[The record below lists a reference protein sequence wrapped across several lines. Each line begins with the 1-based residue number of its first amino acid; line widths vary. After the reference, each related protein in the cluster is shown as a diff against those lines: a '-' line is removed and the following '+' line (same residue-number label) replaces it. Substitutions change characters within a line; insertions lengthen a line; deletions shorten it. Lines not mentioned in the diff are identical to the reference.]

1 MDEEKI
7 QKLNYI
13 NENIIEKGY
22 NPEELSNFIIKK
34 TGIPMEH
41 IKFQQLKQMIEEF
54 KDQGLQDTYQT
65 VKIKEDSTKKKE
77 ESPQDILYSNQKY
90 DIKTQTHQKNKL
102 LDLEEKKEIIKVI
115 ISEPKLEKSGGF
127 FSKAKYSYKVTCNIL
142 EKEVRRTYND
152 FEWFRDQLSYRYPLR
167 VVPPI
172 IKENA
177 INQFDII
184 EKSDTDDMIELKKIK
199 CLTIF
204 MNKLLKKRLFRTSP
218 LLLEFLELDDVQFKK
233 YKELIAKNK
242 YELNIGLDNLKT
254 FKGKIQCEMKKD
266 DIKKADVFNTKY
278 IKLAEIYQKLD
289 KSLSTIISD
298 FQLLENHMK
307 DVSNQFILLSTELS
321 NAQNGNKIK
330 NYYLQLNKLFSQWS
344 VSYGN
349 QYKFFK
355 EDFRTLFKYM
365 NLETQELSFIYKN
378 YINFKNEYEDFTIR
392 INKKKEELFE
402 QKVYSKWS
410 LEPGTESQLPMF
422 QNNKKI
428 AMEKML
434 YKETYL
440 LIQEKKRIAVTVYL
454 LFKEFN
460 KIIKHQSNDLEEF
473 FINLKA
479 KNEFVVGDANN
490 LIQLF
495 SLLTTEKDKAKDK
508 ETPKEKEKEKKEVDN
523 KK

>member
-65 VKIKEDSTKKKE
+65 VKIKEDNTKKKE

-102 LDLEEKKEIIKVI
+102 LDLEEKKEIIKI
-115 ISEPKLEKSGGF
+115 TISEPKLEKSGRF
-127 FSKAKYSYKVTCNIL
+127 FSKAKYSYKVTCNIS

-167 VVPPI
+167 IVPPI

-184 EKSDTDDMIELKKIK
+184 EKSDTEEMIELKKIQF
-199 CLTIF
+199 LNLF

-218 LLLEFLELDDVQFKK
+218 LLLEFLDLDDAQFKK
-233 YKELIAKNK
+233 YKELKTKDK
-242 YELNIGLDNLKT
+242 YELSVTLENLVT
-254 FKGKIQCEMKKD
+254 YKGKIQCEMKRD

-278 IKLAEIYQKLD
+278 IKLSEIYQKLD

-307 DVSNQFILLSTELS
+307 DASNQFILLSTELS
-321 NAQNGNKIK
+321 DIQNGDKLK
-330 NYYLQLNKLFSQWS
+330 NYFFQLNRLFIQWS

-355 EDFRTLFKYM
+355 EDFKTLFKYM

-378 YINFKNEYEDFTIR
+378 YINYKNEYEDFTIR

-402 QKVYSKWS
+402 QKDYSKWS

-428 AMEKML
+428 SFEKML

-440 LIQEKKRIAVTVYL
+440 LTQEKKRIACTVHL
-454 LFKEFN
+454 LFKEFY
-460 KIIKHQSNDLEEF
+460 KILKHQSNDLEEF
-473 FINLKA
+473 FINLKD

-490 LIQLF
+490 LIKLF
-495 SLLTTEKDKAKDK
+495 SLLTLEKEKDK
-508 ETPKEKEKEKKEVDN
+508 ETDKEKEKEKEKKEG
-523 KK
+523 